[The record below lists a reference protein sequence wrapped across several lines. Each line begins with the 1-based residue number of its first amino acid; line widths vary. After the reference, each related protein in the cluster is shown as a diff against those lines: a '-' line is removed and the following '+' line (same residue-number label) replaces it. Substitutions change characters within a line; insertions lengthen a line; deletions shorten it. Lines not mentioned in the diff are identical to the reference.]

1 MVFKLFARSV
11 RLWSLGN
18 YFRRVQEISPSNGSK
33 IRIPET
39 VIFLEGPSRVTQTEF
54 NFLFKSYI
62 LKKYDKMYTCK

>member
-39 VIFLEGPSRVTQTEF
+39 VIFLEGPSRVT
-54 NFLFKSYI
+54 
-62 LKKYDKMYTCK
+62 